1 MRGLDDASYTTPAE
15 FEAVYYRKSR
25 PALEAAT
32 HTRAVIRP
40 GAIHLAVDTSV

>member
-15 FEAVYYRKSR
+15 FEALYCRQHR

-32 HTRAVIRP
+32 Q
-40 GAIHLAVDTSV
+40 